1 MAKAFIFDLDGV
13 IINTEPKWESAKKEF
28 FTKLLGE
35 DIYKKLG
42 TTVGISIENS
52 YKKAVE
58 LGASVTNEEF
68 REKFFSY
75 APEIY
80 RESPITKGL
89 DDLER
94 TLSDLGYAIGVV
106 SASPR
111 SWVDLALKRL
121 SFKDRIKV
129 VLSLDERED
138 LPHKPE
144 PDGYLEAMRMLGAEP
159 GETIILEDSE
169 TGIKSAKATGAF
181 VIGLRE
187 NLVPGQTQS
196 GAHAYADDVKD
207 VIKIVQK
214 RVNK

>member
-13 IINTEPKWESAKKEF
+13 IINTEPKWETAKKEF

-42 TTVGISIENS
+42 TTIGISIENS
-52 YKKAVE
+52 YKKAIE
-58 LGASVTNEEF
+58 LGATVSEKKF
-68 REKFFSY
+68 REMFFSY

-80 RESPITKGL
+80 SESPITKGL

-94 TLSDLGYAIGVV
+94 TLSDRGFGIGVV

-138 LPHKPE
+138 LLHKPE

-181 VIGLRE
+181 VIGLKE
-187 NLVPGQTQS
+187 NLVQGQIQPG
-196 GAHAYADDVKD
+196 ADEYAENMED
-207 VIKIVQK
+207 VIRIVS
-214 RVNK
+214 NID